1 MTTKSMALSKP
12 YENNAGLKDEVDDIL
27 SAYIKKIRKIPKLN
41 KKEELELAKKIYDGD
56 ENAKKELLSSNLYL
70 SVNIAKKLLYTS
82 NMPLIDLIQE
92 GNLGLMVAVE
102 KYNYKLGYR
111 FSTYATWWVKQA
123 IYKAISEQ
131 SRVFKI
137 PVYIQET
144 LAKFSKIKHKL
155 EKEYNCQINN
165 EVVAKEMN
173 IDKSKIDLYLNAYVK
188 TISIESDFEL
198 NFNGS
203 NMTLNEILVDEKSS
217 KNIDNDI
224 EYLKSD
230 IEFIVSKLKQ
240 KERNVLMF
248 RYGLNNL
255 AKKTLEEIGNI
266 YGVTKECIRQ
276 TEKRALRKIR
286 EDKFNLSLLEAYRSI

>member
-12 YENNAGLKDEVDDIL
+12 YENNAGLKDEVNDIL

-41 KKEELELAKKIYDGD
+41 KKEELALAKKIYDGD
-56 ENAKKELLSSNLYL
+56 ENAKKELLNSSLYL
-70 SVNIAKKLLYTS
+70 SINIAKKLLYTS

-111 FSTYATWWVKQA
+111 FSTYASWWVKQA

-173 IDKSKIDLYLNAYVK
+173 IDKSKIDVYLNAYVK

>member
-12 YENNAGLKDEVDDIL
+12 YENNAGLKDEVNDIL

-41 KKEELELAKKIYDGD
+41 KKEELALAKKIYDGD
-56 ENAKKELLSSNLYL
+56 ENAKKELLNSNLYL
-70 SVNIAKKLLYTS
+70 SINIAKKLLYTS

-111 FSTYATWWVKQA
+111 FSTYASWWVKQA

>member
-12 YENNAGLKDEVDDIL
+12 YENNAGLKDEVNDIL

-41 KKEELELAKKIYDGD
+41 KKEELALAKKIYDGD
-56 ENAKKELLSSNLYL
+56 ENAKKELLNSSLYL
-70 SVNIAKKLLYTS
+70 SINIAKKLLYTS

-111 FSTYATWWVKQA
+111 FSTYASWWVKQA